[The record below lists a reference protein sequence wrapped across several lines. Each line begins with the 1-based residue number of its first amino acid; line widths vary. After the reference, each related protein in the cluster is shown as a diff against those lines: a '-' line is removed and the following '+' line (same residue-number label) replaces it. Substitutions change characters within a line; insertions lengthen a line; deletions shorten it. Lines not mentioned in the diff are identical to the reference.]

1 MTRVGTVAVLAL
13 AGALTACAES
23 GGTPPAQSGSF
34 PYPQPKIEPGG
45 DTIAKIGPVTL
56 TSAELEKRIAQQS
69 PFLRAQLKD
78 PAQRKKFVDNEVK
91 LELLAQE
98 GFKRGLHNDPR
109 VIAEMRK
116 AIIQRVMRDAM
127 TELNAKVDISEE
139 ELRKGFEAR
148 SAEFNRPETIRLAQI
163 VLPKDQKK
171 QAQALAAKLIDAGK
185 RNDEGAFADAAR
197 KNSIDTAT
205 RNGGG
210 ELPFMTREEL
220 ELRVGKE
227 GVARWFD
234 QSEVGTVGIEETAD
248 AQVIFKKT
256 GKRRGVT
263 RTLEMVKPQLRGQLL
278 GEKRQ
283 KAFEQYV
290 EELKSKSGVKI
301 DESVVENLKVD
312 VNAPTEGG
320 AHAGTGTAAAGA
332 AEHEEEEE

>member
-1 MTRVGTVAVLAL
+1 MTRVGTVAAFAL
-13 AGALTACAES
+13 AGALTACSPS
-23 GGTPPAQSGSF
+23 GGTPPAPSGSF

-45 DTIAKIGPVTL
+45 DTIAQIGPVTL
-56 TSAELEKRIAQQS
+56 TSAEVEKRIAQQS

-98 GFKRGLHNDPR
+98 GFRRGLHNDPR

-127 TELNAKVDISEE
+127 TDLNAKVDISEE

-148 SAEFNRPETIRLAQI
+148 AAEYNRPETIRLAQI

-171 QAQALAAKLIDAGK
+171 QAQALAAKLIEAGK
-185 RNDEGAFADAAR
+185 RNDESAFADAAR
-197 KNSIDTAT
+197 KNSTDAAT

-220 ELRVGKE
+220 ETRVGKE
-227 GVARWFD
+227 GVERWFD
-234 QSEVGTVGIEETAD
+234 QSDVGTVGIEETAD

-263 RTLEMVKPQLRGQLL
+263 RTLEMVKPQLRSQLL

-290 EELKSKSGVKI
+290 EELKTKAGVKI
-301 DESVVENLKVD
+301 DESVVEALKVD
-312 VNAPTEGG
+312 INAPAEA

-332 AEHEEEEE
+332 EHEEEE